1 MSDKL
6 IYEAL
11 GSLDNKKFKVSKTN
25 EGFMRLQGVFGVC
38 GVRNNNNRVYEKNNY
53 KSMVVEMQQRIRTG
67 SVLGELEHP
76 QTMNITLENVSHK
89 IDDIQIDENGQVTGT
104 ITLLNTPKGKI
115 AQAIVEGGAPLF
127 ISSRATGSVDKN
139 GNVTLEHLQTYD
151 LVGSPGFSQAKL
163 TLCEGL
169 SEDLYGEINE
179 NSYWVTLPNGEDG
192 SKIAAMPIIE
202 GVNDKTNILEH
213 KNMNNTTNE
222 ELLNR
227 IEKLEK
233 KVAAFKS
240 PKNYFENV
248 AAPIIQEWVDKEFRS
263 DFAQQI
269 DNYISKH
276 LMEGVCEKIDSQF
289 TKELAP
295 KIDEWVTKEF
305 AGAIDGYLKEEYS
318 QCISDY
324 LKEEYSQCISDYLKE
339 EYSQSISDYIE
350 EHLVPGM
357 KDFLIEQYTPAID
370 KYLNEEYS
378 KKITGW
384 IVEEYSPMIENYL
397 TEEVLPELK
406 NSKKD
411 DILNTIAALESLAQP
426 QKETYRSRKSQI
438 TESLANEPRFITEM
452 PETARVKWNMASD
465 AVKESI
471 KTRAKIYNFNSP
483 TAINSFWESVSF
495 QEPVKPEEPHYVDA
509 YEKRIR
515 ESIKAWRAMK

>member
-179 NSYWVTLPNGEDG
+179 NSYWLALPNSEDG
-192 SKIAAMPIIE
+192 SKIAAMPIIK

-233 KVAAFKS
+233 KVAAFES

-269 DNYISKH
+269 DNYISEH
-276 LMEGVCEKIDSQF
+276 LMEGVREKIDSQF
-289 TKELAP
+289 TKEIAP

-305 AGAIDGYLKEEYS
+305 ANAIDGYLKEEYS
-318 QCISDY
+318 QC
-324 LKEEYSQCISDYLKE
+324 
-339 EYSQSISDYIE
+339 ISDYIE

-438 TESLANEPRFITEM
+438 TESLANEPRFIAEM

-471 KTRAKIYNFNSP
+471 KTRAKIYNFSSP
-483 TAINSFWESVSF
+483 TAISSFWESVSF
-495 QEPVKPEEPHYVDA
+495 QEPVKPEEPHYIDA

-515 ESIKAWRAMK
+515 ESIKAWKAMK

>member
-179 NSYWVTLPNGEDG
+179 NSYWLTLPNGEDG

-233 KVAAFKS
+233 KVAAFES

-269 DNYISKH
+269 DNYISEH
-276 LMEGVCEKIDSQF
+276 LMEGVREKIDSQF
-289 TKELAP
+289 TEEIAP

-305 AGAIDGYLKEEYS
+305 AGAIDG
-318 QCISDY
+318 
-324 LKEEYSQCISDYLKE
+324 YLKE

>member
-6 IYEAL
+6 IYETL
-11 GSLDNKKFKVSKTN
+11 GSLVDKKFKVSKTN

-179 NSYWVTLPNGEDG
+179 NSYWVALPNGEDG

-233 KVAAFKS
+233 KVAAFES
-240 PKNYFENV
+240 PKNYFESV
-248 AAPIIQEWVDKEFRS
+248 AAPIIQEWVDKEFRI

-269 DNYISKH
+269 DNYISEH

-289 TKELAP
+289 TEEIAP
-295 KIDEWVTKEF
+295 KIYKWVTEEF
-305 AGAIDGYLKEEYS
+305 TGAIDG
-318 QCISDY
+318 
-324 LKEEYSQCISDYLKE
+324 YLKE

-350 EHLVPGM
+350 EEYSQCISDYIEKHLVPGM

-378 KKITGW
+378 KKMTGW

-438 TESLANEPRFITEM
+438 NESLANEPRFIAEM

-471 KTRAKIYNFNSP
+471 KTRAKIYNFSSP

-495 QEPVKPEEPHYVDA
+495 QEPVKPEEPHYIDA

>member
-179 NSYWVTLPNGEDG
+179 NSYWLTLPNGEDG

-233 KVAAFKS
+233 KVAAFES

-269 DNYISKH
+269 DNYISEH
-276 LMEGVCEKIDSQF
+276 LMECVREKIDSQF
-289 TKELAP
+289 TEEIAP

-305 AGAIDGYLKEEYS
+305 AGAID
-318 QCISDY
+318 DY
-324 LKEEYSQCISDYLKE
+324 LKEEYSRCISDYLKD

-378 KKITGW
+378 KKITNW
-384 IVEEYSPMIENYL
+384 IVEEYSPTIENYL

-438 TESLANEPRFITEM
+438 NESLANEPRFITEM

-495 QEPVKPEEPHYVDA
+495 QEPVKTEEPHYVDA

-515 ESIKAWRAMK
+515 ESIKAWKAMK

>member
-179 NSYWVTLPNGEDG
+179 NSYWLALPNGEDG

-227 IEKLEK
+227 IEELEK
-233 KVAAFKS
+233 KVAAFES

-269 DNYISKH
+269 DNYISEH
-276 LMEGVCEKIDSQF
+276 LMEGVREKIDSQF
-289 TKELAP
+289 TKEIAP

-318 QCISDY
+318 QC
-324 LKEEYSQCISDYLKE
+324 
-339 EYSQSISDYIE
+339 ISDYIE

-438 TESLANEPRFITEM
+438 TESLANEPRFIAEM

-495 QEPVKPEEPHYVDA
+495 QEPVKPEEPHYIDA

-515 ESIKAWRAMK
+515 ESIKAWKAMK

>member
-1 MSDKL
+1 
-6 IYEAL
+6 
-11 GSLDNKKFKVSKTN
+11 
-25 EGFMRLQGVFGVC
+25 
-38 GVRNNNNRVYEKNNY
+38 
-53 KSMVVEMQQRIRTG
+53 
-67 SVLGELEHP
+67 
-76 QTMNITLENVSHK
+76 
-89 IDDIQIDENGQVTGT
+89 
-104 ITLLNTPKGKI
+104 
-115 AQAIVEGGAPLF
+115 
-127 ISSRATGSVDKN
+127 
-139 GNVTLEHLQTYD
+139 
-151 LVGSPGFSQAKL
+151 
-163 TLCEGL
+163 
-169 SEDLYGEINE
+169 
-179 NSYWVTLPNGEDG
+179 
-192 SKIAAMPIIE
+192 MPIIE

-233 KVAAFKS
+233 KVAAFES

-269 DNYISKH
+269 DNYISEH
-276 LMEGVCEKIDSQF
+276 LMEGVREKIDSQF
-289 TKELAP
+289 TKEIAP

-305 AGAIDGYLKEEYS
+305 AGAIDG
-318 QCISDY
+318 Y

>member
-6 IYEAL
+6 IYETL
-11 GSLDNKKFKVSKTN
+11 GSLDDKKFKVSKTN

-179 NSYWVTLPNGEDG
+179 NSYWLTLPNGEDG

-233 KVAAFKS
+233 KVAAFES

-269 DNYISKH
+269 DNYISEH
-276 LMEGVCEKIDSQF
+276 LMEGVREKIDSQF
-289 TKELAP
+289 TEEIAP

-318 QCISDY
+318 QC
-324 LKEEYSQCISDYLKE
+324 
-339 EYSQSISDYIE
+339 ISDYIE

-438 TESLANEPRFITEM
+438 NESLANEPRFIAEM

-471 KTRAKIYNFNSP
+471 KTRAKIYNFSSP

>member
-1 MSDKL
+1 MK
-6 IYEAL
+6 
-11 GSLDNKKFKVSKTN
+11 
-25 EGFMRLQGVFGVC
+25 
-38 GVRNNNNRVYEKNNY
+38 
-53 KSMVVEMQQRIRTG
+53 
-67 SVLGELEHP
+67 
-76 QTMNITLENVSHK
+76 
-89 IDDIQIDENGQVTGT
+89 
-104 ITLLNTPKGKI
+104 
-115 AQAIVEGGAPLF
+115 
-127 ISSRATGSVDKN
+127 
-139 GNVTLEHLQTYD
+139 
-151 LVGSPGFSQAKL
+151 
-163 TLCEGL
+163 
-169 SEDLYGEINE
+169 
-179 NSYWVTLPNGEDG
+179 
-192 SKIAAMPIIE
+192 
-202 GVNDKTNILEH
+202 
-213 KNMNNTTNE
+213 
-222 ELLNR
+222 
-227 IEKLEK
+227 
-233 KVAAFKS
+233 
-240 PKNYFENV
+240 
-248 AAPIIQEWVDKEFRS
+248 
-263 DFAQQI
+263 
-269 DNYISKH
+269 
-276 LMEGVCEKIDSQF
+276 
-289 TKELAP
+289 
-295 KIDEWVTKEF
+295 KEF
-305 AGAIDGYLKEEYS
+305 AGAIDG
-318 QCISDY
+318 Y

-438 TESLANEPRFITEM
+438 NESLANEPRFITEM

>member
-25 EGFMRLQGVFGVC
+25 EGFMRLQGIFGVC

-169 SEDLYGEINE
+169 SEELYGEINE
-179 NSYWVTLPNGEDG
+179 NSYWLTLPNDEDG
-192 SKIAAMPIIE
+192 SKIATMPIIE

-227 IEKLEK
+227 IEELEK
-233 KVAAFKS
+233 KVAAFES

-269 DNYISKH
+269 DNYISEH
-276 LMEGVCEKIDSQF
+276 LMEGVSEKIDSHF
-289 TKELAP
+289 TKEIAP

-305 AGAIDGYLKEEYS
+305 AGAIDG
-318 QCISDY
+318 
-324 LKEEYSQCISDYLKE
+324 YLKE

-378 KKITGW
+378 KKITDW
-384 IVEEYSPMIENYL
+384 IVEEYSPMIESYL

-452 PETARVKWNMASD
+452 PEIARVKWNMASD

-471 KTRAKIYNFNSP
+471 KTRAKIYNFSSP

>member
-179 NSYWVTLPNGEDG
+179 NSYWLALPNGEDG

-233 KVAAFKS
+233 KVAAFES

-269 DNYISKH
+269 DNYISEH
-276 LMEGVCEKIDSQF
+276 LMESVREKIDSQF
-289 TKELAP
+289 TEEIAP

-318 QCISDY
+318 QC
-324 LKEEYSQCISDYLKE
+324 
-339 EYSQSISDYIE
+339 ISDYIE

>member
-1 MSDKL
+1 MIDKL
-6 IYEAL
+6 IYETL

-25 EGFMRLQGVFGVC
+25 EGFMRLQGIFGVC

-127 ISSRATGSVDKN
+127 ISSRATGSIDKN

-179 NSYWVTLPNGEDG
+179 NSYWLALPSCENG

-227 IEKLEK
+227 IEELEK
-233 KVAAFKS
+233 KVAAFES
-240 PKNYFENV
+240 PKNYFESV

-269 DNYISKH
+269 DNYISEH
-276 LMEGVCEKIDSQF
+276 LMEGVSEKIDSQF
-289 TKELAP
+289 TKEIAP

-318 QCISDY
+318 QC
-324 LKEEYSQCISDYLKE
+324 
-339 EYSQSISDYIE
+339 ISDYIE

-438 TESLANEPRFITEM
+438 NESQINESLANEPRFIAEM
-452 PETARVKWNMASD
+452 PETARVKWNLASD

-471 KTRAKIYNFNSP
+471 KTRAKIYNFSSP

-495 QEPVKPEEPHYVDA
+495 QEPVKPEEPHYIDA

>member
-53 KSMVVEMQQRIRTG
+53 KSMVVEMQQRIQSG

-127 ISSRATGSVDKN
+127 ISSRATGSVDRN

-169 SEDLYGEINE
+169 SEELYGDINE
-179 NSYWVTLPNGEDG
+179 NSYWMTLPNGEDG
-192 SKIAAMPIIE
+192 SKIAVMPIIE
-202 GVNDKTNILEH
+202 GVNDNKTNILEN
-213 KNMNNTTNE
+213 KDMNNTTNE
-222 ELLNR
+222 ELLKR
-227 IEKLEK
+227 IEELEN
-233 KVAAFKS
+233 KVSNMES
-240 PKNYFENV
+240 PKTYFENV
-248 AAPIIQEWVDKEFRS
+248 AAPIIQEWVDKEFRG
-263 DFAQQI
+263 DFASQI
-269 DNYISKH
+269 DSYISEH
-276 LMEGVCEKIDSQF
+276 LMEGVREQINTHF
-289 TKELAP
+289 AEEVAP
-295 KIDEWVTKEF
+295 KIDEWVTKEFAGEIDKYLREEF

-318 QCISDY
+318 QT
-324 LKEEYSQCISDYLKE
+324 
-339 EYSQSISDYIE
+339 ISDYID

-357 KDFLIEQYTPAID
+357 KEYLIEQYTPAIE

-384 IVEEYSPMIENYL
+384 IVEEYSPMIESYI
-397 TEEVLPELK
+397 TEEVLPEVK

-411 DILNTIAALESLAQP
+411 EILNTIAALESLAQP
-426 QKETYRSRKSQI
+426 QKETYSRKSQI
-438 TESLANEPRFITEM
+438 NESLANEPKFIAEM
-452 PETARVKWNMASD
+452 PETARVKWNMASE

-483 TAINSFWESVSF
+483 TAINNFWESVSF
-495 QEPVKPEEPHYVDA
+495 QEPAKVEEPHYVDA
-509 YEKRIR
+509 YEKHIR